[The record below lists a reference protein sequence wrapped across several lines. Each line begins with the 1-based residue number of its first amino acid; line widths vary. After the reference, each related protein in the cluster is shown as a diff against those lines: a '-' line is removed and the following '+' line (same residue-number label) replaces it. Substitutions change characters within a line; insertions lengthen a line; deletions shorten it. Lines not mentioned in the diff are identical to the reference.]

1 MRKAQNCRVDTDER
15 QGTHTP
21 MFFEISGAQVK
32 RAAVSDEALNNV
44 LKLLSQSVKRL
55 DRADRVENPLNSFE
69 QTKLCVLC

>member
-1 MRKAQNCRVDTDER
+1 
-15 QGTHTP
+15 